1 MYAHLGPPLVRLMAD
16 RLGVKVPV
24 GMDVRTDV
32 RCLWA
37 VLDPGSNGVCGH
49 SLWGGGIGHGRR
61 RERGGMC

>member
-1 MYAHLGPPLVRLMAD
+1 MAD